1 MEIPHLA
8 AIAIALET
16 CLIIFMDW
24 VPTPLNRNISGMT
37 TRERIPSSA
46 IHGILGVLFVSANL
60 LQWRWVVLVGALW
73 YTAVLA
79 QAIRNWWLAYLFGIH
94 SGEITP
100 DNYRQHYSQ
109 NVRFL
114 PRIANHPVVPDV
126 QHVLIHLAV
135 LGAAVLSWMSFA
147 DLY

>member
-1 MEIPHLA
+1 MERSQLA

-16 CLIIFMDW
+16 GLIIFMDW

-46 IHGILGVLFVSANL
+46 IHGAMGVLFASANL
-60 LQWRWVVLVGALW
+60 LHWTWVVLAGALW
-73 YTAVLA
+73 YSVVLA

-94 SGEITP
+94 SGEISP
-100 DNYRQHYSQ
+100 DNYRQHYAR

-114 PRIANHPVVPDV
+114 PRVGDHPVVPDV
-126 QHVLIHLAV
+126 QHVLIHLSV
-135 LGAAVLSWMSFA
+135 LGAAGLSWLSFV
-147 DLY
+147 DLR